1 MVVNPGKKKEEDM
14 GAKIIHLKKIGPK
27 CK

>member
-1 MVVNPGKKKEEDM
+1 MVVNPGKKKEEDV